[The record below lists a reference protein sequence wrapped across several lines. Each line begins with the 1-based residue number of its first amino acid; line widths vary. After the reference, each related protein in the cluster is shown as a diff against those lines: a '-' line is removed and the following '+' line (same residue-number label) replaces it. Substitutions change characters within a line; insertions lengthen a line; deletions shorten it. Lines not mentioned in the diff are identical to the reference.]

1 MRRFFY
7 ACLLAKSVGMI
18 IQDSKLIDKFLLSMA
33 PNKRYLLAVQHLL
46 TQRRNEEMTPNYGFI
61 KLTMTEVENHLYTDD
76 ENHTSIFGVFQA
88 QALTS
93 INKKSNNNY

>member
-46 TQRRNEEMTPNYGFI
+46 TQRNLR
-61 KLTMTEVENHLYTDD
+61 K
-76 ENHTSIFGVFQA
+76 
-88 QALTS
+88 
-93 INKKSNNNY
+93 